1 MSEFASTSTATED
14 KHAHTLAQVVKKM
27 DQREL
32 LKFLKDRDDIH
43 LNRHEWDGIFN
54 NQHISGRA
62 FLNLTKLD
70 FLSIRLPLG
79 PAVELADFVEE
90 LRENHFKTFS
100 SCNILGELLRKY
112 KLDGNSIEAIPLFK
126 LARVTCEI
134 QDSDKHFVNC
144 MTEIMVRLKNY
155 GSLFVDSLEFMRNEY
170 VAAILHAALNIARV
184 DTQKEFSMRSQC
196 EMLGEESI
204 GRVDYAI
211 KDSEYLFRQDLSR

>member
-1 MSEFASTSTATED
+1 
-14 KHAHTLAQVVKKM
+14 M

-43 LNRHEWDGIFN
+43 LSSHEWNGIFS

-100 SCNILGELLRKY
+100 SRNILGELLRKY
-112 KLDGNSIEAIPLFK
+112 KLDGNSLEAIPLFK
-126 LARVTCEI
+126 LGFRVLGLCYSGQQTKPNSQE
-134 QDSDKHFVNC
+134 N
-144 MTEIMVRLKNY
+144 
-155 GSLFVDSLEFMRNEY
+155 
-170 VAAILHAALNIARV
+170 ALNHLARISCILNPSNV
-184 DTQKEFSMRSQC
+184 EVC
-196 EMLGEESI
+196 EGAKPI
-204 GRVDYAI
+204 GA
-211 KDSEYLFRQDLSR
+211 

>member
-43 LNRHEWDGIFN
+43 LNRHD
-54 NQHISGRA
+54 
-62 FLNLTKLD
+62 
-70 FLSIRLPLG
+70 
-79 PAVELADFVEE
+79 
-90 LRENHFKTFS
+90 
-100 SCNILGELLRKY
+100 
-112 KLDGNSIEAIPLFK
+112 IEAIPLFK

-204 GRVDYAI
+204 GIPSTWFVLQWTTNKTKFPRVWSI
-211 KDSEYLFRQDLSR
+211 TSVSLRVH

>member
-1 MSEFASTSTATED
+1 M
-14 KHAHTLAQVVKKM
+14 
-27 DQREL
+27 
-32 LKFLKDRDDIH
+32 
-43 LNRHEWDGIFN
+43 
-54 NQHISGRA
+54 
-62 FLNLTKLD
+62 
-70 FLSIRLPLG
+70 
-79 PAVELADFVEE
+79 
-90 LRENHFKTFS
+90 
-100 SCNILGELLRKY
+100 
-112 KLDGNSIEAIPLFK
+112 
-126 LARVTCEI
+126 TCEI

-211 KDSEYLFRQDLSR
+211 TIHSTLISLEKFGVTDTIIFFVGFRVLGLCYSGQQTKPNSQEYGP